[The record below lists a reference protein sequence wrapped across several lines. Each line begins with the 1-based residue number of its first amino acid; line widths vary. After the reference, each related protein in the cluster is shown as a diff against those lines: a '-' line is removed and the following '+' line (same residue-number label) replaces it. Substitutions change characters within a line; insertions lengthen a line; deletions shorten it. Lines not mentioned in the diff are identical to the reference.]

1 MVKIKKIGKFHDV
14 IRGELFESECGC
26 GCKFQ
31 YDSNYPMM
39 VHGDIRS
46 GVVGHYLLCPD
57 CGRPI
62 ADIYDSDGNVI
73 ACASVSYGEGY
84 LRLFNV
90 CCDDIL
96 SKGDNVGR
104 NETKTW

>member
-46 GVVGHYLLCPD
+46 GVVGHYLSCPD

-62 ADIYDSDGNVI
+62 ANIYDSDGNII
-73 ACASVSYGEGY
+73 ARDSVNCREGY
-84 LRLFNV
+84 LRLFNN

-96 SKGDNVGR
+96 LKGDSVGR
-104 NETKTW
+104 DKTKAW